1 MNRLSGVTNFMG
13 LQGYWIFFVLMW
25 FLGIS
30 YTGIEDSN
38 FYLYYWV
45 IVSILTI
52 VQIISQIFIK
62 QKVTYSLLISVFIIF
77 IIIILF
83 LSSGTIHTT
92 YFNRFIGMSAPAIML
107 GANCAYRK
115 LENKCMSYIEYLIV
129 FSLIP
134 FIFVLRDML
143 QSTGRVRFVLETG
156 GNAMNAGYSAT
167 VFFVYIIMLNFTNSS
182 KFNSSKLNFIQKFI
196 RSKKVA
202 NIILL
207 LLFIVIVATGSRGP
221 IVALF
226 LATILLMFINKSK
239 ISKSNL
245 KLAIL
250 MLLFLFILIYFARNN
265 PYESLDFAFMR
276 INKLIDGV
284 LGGGLD
290 TASAGRDYLY
300 NRAIQL
306 FKENPLYGGG
316 FNSFIKLN
324 GIYTHNLIL
333 DVATNYGLI
342 GLIIWISI
350 VTYIFG
356 GIVKRIRTEKNI
368 SPFFAVFTVEIIKL
382 MFSSTYIVSYVFWFF
397 IGYGISCRFDNKIS

>member
-1 MNRLSGVTNFMG
+1 
-13 LQGYWIFFVLMW
+13 MW

-38 FYLYYWV
+38 FYLYYWI
-45 IVSILTI
+45 IVTILTI
-52 VQIISQIFIK
+52 VQITSQVVIK
-62 QKVTYSLLISVFIIF
+62 QKIPYSLLISVFIIF

-83 LSSGTIHTT
+83 LTSGTIYST
-92 YFNRFIGMSAPAIML
+92 YFNRFIGMSAPALIL

-115 LENKCMSYIEYLIV
+115 LEKKCMFYIEYLIV
-129 FSLIP
+129 FSMIP

-156 GNAMNAGYSAT
+156 GNAMNAGYAAT
-167 VFFVYIIMLNFTNSS
+167 VFFVYIIMLNYTNSS
-182 KFNSSKLNFIQKFI
+182 KFDSSKLNFVQKFI

-207 LLFIVIVATGSRGP
+207 ILFIVIVATGSRGP
-221 IVALF
+221 IVAVF
-226 LATILLMFINKSK
+226 SATILLMLINKSK

-250 MLLFLFILIYFARNN
+250 MFLFMIILVYFARNN
-265 PYESLDFAFMR
+265 TYESLDFVFMR

-284 LGGGLD
+284 LGGGLE

-306 FKENPLYGGG
+306 FKENPLSGGG

-324 GIYTHNLIL
+324 GIYTHNMIL
-333 DVATNYGLI
+333 DVITNYGII
-342 GLIIWISI
+342 GLTIWISA
-350 VTYIFG
+350 VTYIFS
-356 GIVKRIRTEKNI
+356 GIVKRIRAEKGI
-368 SPFFAVFTVEIIKL
+368 SPFFAVFSVEIIKL

-397 IGYGISCRFDNKIS
+397 IGYGISCRFDNKIL